1 MSKRDVEEIEK
12 ILSIVSAKVPEL
24 IKGIITSIFSEESTR
39 EMGKALGA
47 FYKSLIESG
56 IPEQSA
62 LKMTENLLSTF
73 TLGEILRRIGIRE
86 EEKELKKEEKREGQ
100 L

>member
-1 MSKRDVEEIEK
+1 VSKREVEDIEK
-12 ILSIVSAKVPEL
+12 IFSIMSAKVPEL

-73 TLGEILRRIGIRE
+73 TLGEILRRVGIR